1 MNYITVLYLRFLL
14 CLPVLLGH
22 EDTDL
27 LDQHYHDYQQCN
39 GRKENVFLV
48 AVVAVLQGNRT
59 KSAASDNT
67 CHRRVSQYGCHID
80 RTALKK

>member
-1 MNYITVLYLRFLL
+1 MNYITVLCLRFLL

-27 LDQHYHDYQQCN
+27 LNKHYHDYKQGN

-48 AVVAVLQGNRT
+48 AVVAVLQGDRT
-59 KSAASDNT
+59 KSAASDYT
-67 CHRRVSQYGCHID
+67 CHR
-80 RTALKK
+80 

>member
-39 GRKENVFLV
+39 GRKENNTV
-48 AVVAVLQGNRT
+48 ATLIAPP
-59 KSAASDNT
+59 
-67 CHRRVSQYGCHID
+67 
-80 RTALKK
+80 